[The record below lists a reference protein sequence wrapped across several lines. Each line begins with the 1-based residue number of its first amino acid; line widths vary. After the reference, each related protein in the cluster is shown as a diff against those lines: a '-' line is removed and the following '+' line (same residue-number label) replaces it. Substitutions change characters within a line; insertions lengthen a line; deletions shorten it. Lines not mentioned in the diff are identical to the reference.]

1 MLLINRQVARVKIS
15 ILTLKI
21 ESDWR
26 SILCEILIL
35 FFILKLIPTSYFTPF
50 NCSWLLII
58 CGGKHSKSM
67 FFEVFIVFVL
77 VVFYNL
83 NSKRMKF
90 KFLMPLCLIVG
101 FMLCSTT
108 KSLSTGCTFTEYLD
122 NFCSKGAGGCTHI
135 EGIAPAYPDR
145 PTPPT
150 TGDNRMGSANVLIV
164 GMHIGYSI
172 DDSDS
177 FCNISGS
184 HLYDVRNV
192 YFRYLFR
199 GFGAFWS
206 NCWIRFRAF

>member
-1 MLLINRQVARVKIS
+1 
-15 ILTLKI
+15 
-21 ESDWR
+21 
-26 SILCEILIL
+26 
-35 FFILKLIPTSYFTPF
+35 
-50 NCSWLLII
+50 
-58 CGGKHSKSM
+58 M

-108 KSLSTGCTFTEYLD
+108 KALSTGCTFTEYLD
-122 NFCSKGAGGCTHI
+122 NFCSMGAGGCTRI
-135 EGIAPAYPDR
+135 EGIASAYPDR

-177 FCNISGS
+177 FCHISVPTSTMSGMFIFDIYFGVSEHFGVIVGS
-184 HLYDVRNV
+184 GFEPFSYENV
-192 YFRYLFR
+192 SIFCY
-199 GFGAFWS
+199 S
-206 NCWIRFRAF
+206 